1 MVKVSVIVPCY
12 NVEDYIDKC
21 LLSLCNQ
28 SLKDIEIIA
37 IDDGSKDKTGS
48 ILDDYAKKYSNLKVI
63 HKVNGGVSAARNDA
77 LKIASGEYIGFL
89 DSDDWVNV
97 HMFKK
102 MYEHAK
108 SNDFDIV
115 ACDTVAI
122 YPKKEMVIH
131 SNIVDNQEVSKL
143 LVDAYAVIWNKI
155 YKRELLE
162 GLTFNTK
169 MSFCED
175 VLFLYEVY
183 SRVNKV
189 GAVNEVL
196 HFYLQRDGSLTYTYN
211 EKLYQLIDS
220 MDHIVSYYK
229 DNNILD
235 KYYDEIEYTYVRYL
249 YATFIKRLAKTK
261 NKVEFKKGVNYVLG
275 KVKESFPNYR
285 SNKYLTGK
293 KGVYLKYFNKMFAN
307 LIFMLEKNRM
317 N

>member
-63 HKVNGGVSAARNDA
+63 HKDNGGVSAARNDA

-102 MYEHAK
+102 MYDHAK

-131 SNIVDNQEVSKL
+131 SNIVDNQDVSKL

-293 KGVYLKYFNKMFAN
+293 KGIYLKYFNKMFAN

>member
-37 IDDGSKDKTGS
+37 IDDGSKDNTGS

-63 HKVNGGVSAARNDA
+63 HKDNGGVSAARNGA

-131 SNIVDNQEVSKL
+131 SNIVDNQDVSKL

-220 MDHIVSYYK
+220 MDYIVSYYK

-235 KYYDEIEYTYVRYL
+235 KYYNEIEYTYVRYL

-275 KVKESFPNYR
+275 KVKENFPNYR
-285 SNKYLTGK
+285 SNKYLRGK
-293 KGVYLKYFNKMFAN
+293 KGIYLKYFNKMFAN